1 MKPIEFSEFDLPN
14 GLHCIV
20 YENHRS
26 PIVTVDV
33 WYHVGSKNESPE
45 RTGFAHLF
53 EHMMF
58 QGSANVGKTEHFS
71 YVQNAGGSLN
81 GTTSQDRT
89 NYYETLPS
97 NQLELGLWLEAD
109 RMMSLQVTAENF
121 ENQREVVKEERRTHY
136 DNRPYGTVYEEMCA
150 RLYIDHPYKWIPI
163 GSMQHLEKAT
173 LQDAQDFYNTFYAPN
188 NATLLLSGDVT
199 LEKAKTLAEK
209 YFGGMEPCKNEI
221 PRPKPE
227 STLLREEITA
237 TFHDNVQ
244 LPALFMAYRVCDI
257 KNPDSDVLGAISD
270 ILSDG
275 DSSRL
280 YRKLVYEEQL
290 VRSIDTHSMP
300 LEHPGLFF
308 ISAIGMPETDL
319 KAVKARIDEEIA
331 KIIAGDV
338 SEKELE
344 KAKNGAEM
352 AIIKSME
359 TNMGI
364 AENLAHF
371 HTYYGSAAE
380 INNELD
386 RISHI
391 TPDDVTRAA
400 KQYFDTDGRVVLYWL
415 PK

>member
-81 GTTSQDRT
+81 GSTTQDRT

-97 NQLELGLWLEAD
+97 NRLELGLWLESD

-121 ENQREVVKEERRTHY
+121 ENQREVVKEERRMHY

-150 RLYIDHPYKWIPI
+150 RLFIDHPYKWIPI
-163 GSMQHLEKAT
+163 GSMKHLEDAT
-173 LQDAQDFYNTFYAPN
+173 LSDAQDFYNTFYAPN
-188 NATLLLSGDVT
+188 NATLILSGDVT
-199 LEKAKTLAEK
+199 LEKARTLAEK
-209 YFGGMEPCKNEI
+209 YFGEIAPSQHDI
-221 PRPKPE
+221 PRPKAE
-227 STLLREEITA
+227 STLLNREITE

-244 LPALFMAYRVCDI
+244 LPALFMAYRICDI
-257 KNPDSDVLGAISD
+257 KHPDSDVLGAISD

-275 DSSRL
+275 ESSRL

-300 LEHPGLFF
+300 LEQPGLFF
-308 ISAIGMPETDL
+308 ISAIGMPDTDL
-319 KAVKARIDEEIA
+319 NAVKARIDEEMA
-331 KIIAGDV
+331 KIIAGEV
-338 SEKELE
+338 GEAELE

-352 AIIKSME
+352 GIIKSFS
-359 TNMGI
+359 TIMGTG
-364 AENLAHF
+364 ENLAHF
-371 HTYYGSAAE
+371 HTYYGSASE
-380 INNELD
+380 INNELE
-386 RISHI
+386 RVSNI
-391 TPDDVTRAA
+391 TPDDVQRAA
-400 KQYFDTDGRVVLYWL
+400 KKYFETDGRVVLYWL